1 MEVKYIIFL
10 QTENVKEPEQINAKY
25 YSEKSNKSKYIEIES
40 YDEILISGLDKID
53 SNWMIYSLEY
63 IKLN

>member
-1 MEVKYIIFL
+1 VEVKYIIFL

-53 SNWMIYSLEY
+53 SN
-63 IKLN
+63 